1 MPALTPEEARQA
13 LDGIDQAA
21 RQMRRALGAGRMGS
35 NFILWGL
42 IWIAAF
48 TFGHFHPAQA
58 GRAWLVLAPFGLGG
72 SALSALLESRAP
84 KVASPACRRLGRE
97 ALAFWGALIA
107 FALLYGTVLRFRGG
121 ADQLLFFVGV
131 MMLGYVLMGIWLRSP
146 ILCVLGASVAA
157 GALLGRLL
165 VPPGLFQLWMALCGG
180 GGLLGAGLYVRL
192 RWR

>member
-35 NFILWGL
+35 NFILWGP

-58 GRAWLVLAPFGLGG
+58 GRAWL
-72 SALSALLESRAP
+72 
-84 KVASPACRRLGRE
+84 
-97 ALAFWGALIA
+97 
-107 FALLYGTVLRFRGG
+107 
-121 ADQLLFFVGV
+121 
-131 MMLGYVLMGIWLRSP
+131 
-146 ILCVLGASVAA
+146 VLGASVAA